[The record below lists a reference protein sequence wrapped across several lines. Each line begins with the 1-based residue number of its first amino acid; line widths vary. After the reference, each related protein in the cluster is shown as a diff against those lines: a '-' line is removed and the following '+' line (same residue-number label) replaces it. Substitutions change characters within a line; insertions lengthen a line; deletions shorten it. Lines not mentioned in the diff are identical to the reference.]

1 MQKVHIHVLM
11 LLFRFRPSQAD
22 VVVFDTLGKAPD
34 MNVHVH
40 ANRWYKHISSFDAA
54 TRQKFPGE
62 KKPLNVY
69 GPPET
74 SSQPTKGDDV
84 DLFGEENDEEAERI
98 RQERI
103 AQYNAKKAQK
113 PQVIAKSQF
122 VLDVKPWDD
131 TTDLKEM
138 EGLVRGIRADGLE
151 WGASKLVPVG
161 FGIRKLQIACVV
173 EDDKIGTDFL
183 EEEITAFE
191 DLVQSVDVVSFN
203 KL

>member
-1 MQKVHIHVLM
+1 MFECFR
-11 LLFRFRPSQAD
+11 FRFRPSQAD
-22 VVVFDTLGKAPD
+22 IVVFDAVGKAPD
-34 MNVHVH
+34 MNVYVH
-40 ANRWYKHISSFDAA
+40 ANRWYKHISSFDAT
-54 TRQKFPGE
+54 TRHKFPGE
-62 KKPLNVY
+62 RKPLNAY

-74 SSQPTKGDDV
+74 PSQQLAKDDDV
-84 DLFGEENDEEAERI
+84 DLFGEDEDEEAERI

-113 PQVIAKSQF
+113 PQVIAKSQI

-138 EGLVRGIRADGLE
+138 EGLVRSIQADGLE
-151 WGASKLVPVG
+151 WGASKFVPVG

-191 DLVQSVDVVSFN
+191 DLVQSVDVVTFN